1 MTEEESKNFQKFLL
15 IVGAGLLTYLLWEKW
30 GRAFFIGDDDGSG
43 GAGGKGGDAI
53 GDGSGD
59 GTGGDG
65 SGDGT
70 GGDGS
75 GAGGAGG
82 EGGSGGGVGDYTTLA
97 AAIYALAEGVKLP
110 NIKSIT
116 KAAVVGTNEVVPYLS
131 GQRIC
136 VLAYG
141 VSGAGVITG
150 KWRSGGQTV
159 NLWEMDLNAPAGNSG
174 ANLAT
179 SWPGYLFATAAGDPL
194 AFNTD
199 GVCTVSVTYWQENA

>member
-1 MTEEESKNFQKFLL
+1 MTETDSKNFQKFLL

-30 GRAFFIGDDDGSG
+30 GRAYFIGDED
-43 GAGGKGGDAI
+43 GAGGQGGEGGDAT
-53 GDGSGD
+53 GDGTGGDGTGSGD
-59 GTGGDG
+59 GTGGP
-65 SGDGT
+65 
-70 GGDGS
+70 GGP
-75 GAGGAGG
+75 GG
-82 EGGSGGGVGDYTTLA
+82 EGGSGGGVGDYTSLA

-116 KAAVVGTNEVVPYLS
+116 KAAVVGTNEIVPYIS
-131 GQRIC
+131 GQRVC

-159 NLWEMDLNAPAGNSG
+159 NLWEMDLNAPTGNTG

-199 GVCTVSVTYWQENA
+199 GVCSVSVTYWQENA